1 MSGERFRPVG
11 VLSMRVLRVRAAVCA
26 MMWALGAL
34 PVAAQTPAL
43 DEPTVI
49 ILVRNVMLALAHANQ
64 TGNFSV
70 FRDLGSAK
78 FQQENST
85 VHLTDLYAGLRQNN
99 IDLTP
104 LAIVEPQ
111 FTRPVGLTPS
121 GELRLT
127 GLFPT
132 TPYQVQFDMAFEPSA
147 DRWRISALA
156 IQLATAPAAEAE
168 AAVPG
173 DTVTTTVAPEPAA
186 GQASGG
192 APSVQEFP
200 LALPQMPRLP
210 KPKPAAGSN

>member
-1 MSGERFRPVG
+1 
-11 VLSMRVLRVRAAVCA
+11 MRALKARLAACA
-26 MMWALGAL
+26 IWALAAP
-34 PVAAQTPAL
+34 PVAAQTPVL

-70 FRDLGSAK
+70 FRDLGSST

-111 FTRPVGLTPS
+111 FTRPVGLTET

-132 TPYQVQFDMAFEPSA
+132 TPYQVQFDMAFEPA
-147 DRWRISALA
+147 GDRWRISALA
-156 IQLATAPAAEAE
+156 LQLAAAPAPDADAATRDE
-168 AAVPG
+168 AAAATAVS
-173 DTVTTTVAPEPAA
+173 EPAA
-186 GQASGG
+186 AADPASVEPP
-192 APSVQEFP
+192 AVQELP
-200 LALPQMPRLP
+200 PALPQMPRLP
-210 KPKPAAGSN
+210 KPKPAAGLN